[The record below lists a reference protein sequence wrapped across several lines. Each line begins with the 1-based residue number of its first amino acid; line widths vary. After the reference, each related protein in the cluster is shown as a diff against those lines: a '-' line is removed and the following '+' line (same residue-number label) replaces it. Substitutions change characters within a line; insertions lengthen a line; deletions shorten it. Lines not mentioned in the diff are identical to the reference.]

1 MPTDKEKVI
10 RKLKAILS
18 ADVKGYSLLM
28 ADDEAFTIQTLKEY
42 RDIMS
47 TYIGQHNGR
56 VVDAPGDNLL
66 AEFSSAVDAV
76 QCAVEIQ
83 EILKDKNDNL
93 PNGKR
98 LEFRI
103 GVNIG
108 DVVQDGDRI
117 YGSGVNVAARIEGLS
132 DPGGVCISRNTYGHI
147 KDKLKLGYEY
157 LGQHKVKNIKDPVR
171 VYKVLLDPEDTGK
184 LIGEKPERAKKKWV
198 LPVVI
203 VTAVI
208 MTSIFWYF
216 YQSTMKPGIEPAS
229 LENMAL
235 QLPDLP
241 SIAVLPF
248 DNMSGDPKQEFLG
261 DGITENIIT
270 ALSKVPRLF
279 VIARNSTSTY
289 KGKPVK
295 VKQISEELGV
305 QYVLE
310 GSVQRSADRIRITAQ
325 LIDALKGH
333 HLWAERYDRDLTE
346 IFALQDEITLKILKA
361 IQVKLTEG
369 ETYRAV
375 PYTGGKQDLDCY
387 LKAMEA
393 LGHVQRA
400 NIEDNNVARRI
411 TKEAIATCPEP
422 LKPYTLMAAIHMMD
436 YWFGTGKSP
445 RESIK
450 KAIELSQKSLAVD
463 DSRAESHALLGYLYS
478 LRKEWDKAI
487 AEGEKGVALNPSG
500 ADVKY
505 WYAVTLTFAG
515 RPKEA
520 ILLFEKA
527 IRLNPFGP
535 SRYFVSYGHA
545 LLYVGRFEEAVS
557 AYKKALQRE
566 PNNFFAHLRLAATYS
581 MLGLEKETQAEAS
594 EVLRLNPKF
603 SLDNFAKV
611 LGYKD
616 QTETE
621 KIITALRKAGLP
633 D

>member
-28 ADDEAFTIQTLKEY
+28 AADEAFTIQTLKEY

-47 TYIGQHNGR
+47 TYIEQHNGR

-83 EILKDKNDNL
+83 KILKDKNDSL

-117 YGSGVNVAARIEGLS
+117 YGSGINVAARIEGLS
-132 DPGGVCISRNTYGHI
+132 DPGGVCISRNAYDHI

-157 LGQHKVKNIKDPVR
+157 LGQHEVKNIKDPVR
-171 VYKVLLDPEDTGK
+171 VYKVLLDPIDAGK
-184 LIGEKPERAKKKWV
+184 LLGERPERAKKKWI
-198 LPVVI
+198 LPFVI
-203 VTAVI
+203 VTAIIV
-208 MTSIFWYF
+208 TSIVWYF
-216 YQSTMKPGIEPAS
+216 FQSTMKPGIEPAS
-229 LENMAL
+229 IENMAL
-235 QLPDLP
+235 PLPDLP

-248 DNMSGDPKQEFLG
+248 DNMSDDPKQEFLS

-295 VKQISEELGV
+295 VKQVSEELGV

-369 ETYRAV
+369 ETYRTV
-375 PYTGGKQDLDCY
+375 PYAGGKQDLDCY

-400 NIEDNNVARRI
+400 NIEDTNVARRI
-411 TKEAIATCPEP
+411 AEEAIATCPEQ
-422 LKPYTLMAAIHMMD
+422 LKPYSLMAAIHMMD
-436 YWFGTGKSP
+436 YWFGTSKSP

-450 KAIELSQKSLAVD
+450 KAIELAQKSLAVD
-463 DSRAESHALLGYLYS
+463 DSRAESHALLGQLYC
-478 LRKEWDKAI
+478 LAKEWDKAI
-487 AEGEKGVALNPSG
+487 AEGERGVALNPSG

-505 WYAVTLTFAG
+505 WYAATLTYAG
-515 RPKEA
+515 RAEEA

-535 SRYFVSYGHA
+535 SRYFLSIRPRAPSDRPVRG
-545 LLYVGRFEEAVS
+545 GGF
-557 AYKKALQRE
+557 
-566 PNNFFAHLRLAATYS
+566 
-581 MLGLEKETQAEAS
+581 G
-594 EVLRLNPKF
+594 
-603 SLDNFAKV
+603 
-611 LGYKD
+611 
-616 QTETE
+616 
-621 KIITALRKAGLP
+621 I
-633 D
+633 